1 MKVDCEICCVPQESR
16 GAGEAGRKWEW
27 GGGGVGRNDHRS
39 RGRARSPG
47 NNQIDKSAA
56 VTSPQWRRLGLNE
69 RRRVVRLVD
78 NDWKYVQKELMAEP
92 NRDSTTYSLT
102 ERGGRMAHS
111 E

>member
-1 MKVDCEICCVPQESR
+1 MGVR
-16 GAGEAGRKWEW
+16 
-27 GGGGVGRNDHRS
+27 GGVGRNDHRS
-39 RGRARSPG
+39 RGRTRSPG
-47 NNQIDKSAA
+47 NNQIHKSAA